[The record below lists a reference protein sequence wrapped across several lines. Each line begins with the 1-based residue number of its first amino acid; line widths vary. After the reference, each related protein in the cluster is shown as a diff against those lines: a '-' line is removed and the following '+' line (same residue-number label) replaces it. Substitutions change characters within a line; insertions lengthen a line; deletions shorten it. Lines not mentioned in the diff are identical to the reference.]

1 MAVVKA
7 PVRQQSYL
15 TEYDRQMAEY
25 LRRMGGSIG
34 AQDIASEAYGGKFP
48 VGTMTAKIL
57 SGVLARASDKRA
69 MNREERAKDSY
80 SRAFEIAKAMERGLN
95 AMPGELGVDQS
106 GNLDLLPTT
115 ALQTTDGVTNR
126 QPYVFKDDSLNDRT
140 YEVATNMG
148 NYDANGNITYA
159 DDPMINQNIDRA
171 RIANQRAEAFANASP
186 EAPLGAPYA
195 RQDVALTVG
204 EPTGEDTT
212 RIGRYLSG
220 TLEQDVLPTNA
231 NKALSQALRG
241 ANVPEFQFDEYRQNK
256 RIQDRNKKLAEMP
269 QRKMIEVFD
278 KQNNRIQ
285 ITAIFNPLNGQTT
298 YEDKLNNPVDI
309 SQYTFTKYD
318 LAGDDYQIIDAD
330 GTVSIENLTKSE
342 VANYKN
348 AGKSVT
354 EFYPN
359 QTFDAI
365 ANNIKERNIT
375 ENLGYDIQ
383 GNLINKDNGKIILEY
398 FEGNRATQSNKSKQ
412 SIDTRIDKTII
423 SDEDETVE
431 VTEIKPFVITEEMQ
445 TEIDNYNTSEP
456 ILKLENQLL
465 QKANQLSNTTVG
477 SSIYK
482 TLSKEKED
490 LENKIETKKTNL
502 ATTKKDYQ
510 TDVNYLSTF
519 SNDVYMYE
527 RDINQIKGLLKT
539 IEGGQRLDD
548 TKLAMLMKGKAWIP
562 GSPASQIEE
571 LLKSLGGRISFE
583 ALATMRKNS
592 KTGGAVGQLSEGE
605 REVLGMTQGVI
616 KFEQIR
622 TTLNSLDDLLKR
634 LKKDKARFINNHN
647 DMFNTKFEENF

>member
-1 MAVVKA
+1 MAVIKA
-7 PVRQQSYL
+7 PRRQQDYL
-15 TEYDRQMAEY
+15 TEYDRQMAQY
-25 LRRMGGSIG
+25 LRQIGGSIG
-34 AQDIASEAYGGKFP
+34 AQDIAAEAYGGKFP

-57 SGVLARASDKRA
+57 SGVLARASEKRA
-69 MNREERAKDSY
+69 MNREEMGKDY
-80 SRAFEIAKAMERGLN
+80 SSKAYEIADAQDRGLN

-115 ALQTTDGVTNR
+115 ALQTDDGVTNR
-126 QPYVFKDDSLNDRT
+126 QPYVFDDSPVDTSYNFAPNN
-140 YEVATNMG
+140 EEMAT
-148 NYDANGNITYA
+148 
-159 DDPMINQNIDRA
+159 RE

-186 EAPLGAPYA
+186 EAPLGVPYA

-204 EPTGEDTT
+204 EPTGDSTQL
-212 RIGRYLSG
+212 GRYLSG
-220 TLEQDVLPTNA
+220 TLEQDILPTNA
-231 NKALSQALRG
+231 NKALSASLRG
-241 ANVPEFQFDEYRQNK
+241 ANIDEREFADYRL
-256 RIQDRNKKLAEMP
+256 DRKMAAMP
-269 QRKMIEVFD
+269 QRNMIEVFD

-285 ITAIFNPLNGQTT
+285 ITTIFNPLTGQTT
-298 YEDKLNNPVDI
+298 YVDKLNNPVDI
-309 SQYTFTKYD
+309 SQYTTKKYD

-330 GTVSIENLTKSE
+330 GTVSIENLTNSE

-365 ANNIKERNIT
+365 ANKIIERNIN
-375 ENLGYDIQ
+375 ENLGYDIN
-383 GNLINKDNGKIILEY
+383 GNLINVDNGQILLEY
-398 FEGNRATQSNKSKQ
+398 FEGNRATQFNRSEQ
-412 SIDTRIDKTII
+412 SIDTITDKTII
-423 SDEDETVE
+423 SDGNETVE
-431 VTEIKPFVITEEMQ
+431 VDDTVTTTKIEPFVITEEMQ
-445 TEIDNYNTSEP
+445 TEITNFNTTEP
-456 ILKLENQLL
+456 ILKLQKELFEKENKL
-465 QKANQLSNTTVG
+465 NNTLVG

-490 LENKIETKKTNL
+490 LVSKIETKRTNL
-502 ATTKKDYQ
+502 ATLKKDYK

-527 RDINQIKGLLKT
+527 RDINQIKVLLKT
-539 IEGGQRLDD
+539 IEGGKPLDD
-548 TKLAMLMKGKAWIP
+548 TKLAMLMKGGALIP
-562 GSPASQIEE
+562 GSSASQIQE
-571 LLKSLGGRISFE
+571 LLVSLGGRISFE

-592 KTGGAVGQLSEGE
+592 KTGGAVGQLSDSE
-605 REVLGMTQGVI
+605 REVLAMTQGVI